1 MFWSIF
7 KEDLGPNFCVLRIL
21 RDAPPAHYS
30 LRIEPFSGFT
40 NLGIDKYESDA
51 FDVGGYTW

>member
-1 MFWSIF
+1 MFCKKI
-7 KEDLGPNFCVLRIL
+7 LPGVLRIL